1 MPIPSPA
8 QTAIRLFKAPVTL
21 LAIFLLFLQTAQ
33 AQTASANRVHTI
45 HVASFGEDATAA
57 ALRQKIIGRLNR
69 SGQIK
74 AVDQSAA
81 DVELRGTS
89 SIWATG
95 TVVIDPRSNASRQ
108 TNYQGYL
115 SLELV
120 DKSGQPLWSYLVT
133 PGRFRT
139 TGITEDLANHA
150 VERLL
155 AALHSSTIRESSPGE
170 SNSPFTAQ
178 AQVPLHAAGGTLPQ
192 PLYLKWFESA
202 NLPVTYDAVGSEAGI
217 EQLAAGKVDFAASD
231 MPLTPQ
237 TASVPG
243 QFTRQVTQ
251 IPTVI
256 GGVVPIYNVPGLNT
270 SLQFTPQ
277 ILADIYS
284 GAIRRW
290 NDPRIRAVNRDAH
303 LPNAE
308 IAVIHR
314 ADGSGTTFVWTSFLS
329 EASPEWKSRTGAGT
343 HVQWP
348 TGTGATG
355 NDGVAALVAKT
366 PNSIGYVELIYAIH
380 HELNYAAV
388 ENPAGRFIKA
398 DLASITAAAAEATGH
413 ESGSGFRLSILNAPG
428 KSAYPISTFT
438 WLLIPTYISNPQK
451 KEAITAM
458 LRWMLTSGQK
468 ECASLGYAPLP
479 REVSARALREVDVL
493 K

>member
-1 MPIPSPA
+1 M
-8 QTAIRLFKAPVTL
+8 
-21 LAIFLLFLQTAQ
+21 FLLFLQIAY
-33 AQTASANRVHTI
+33 AQTAATNRI
-45 HVASFGEDATAA
+45 HSISVASFGEDATAA
-57 ALRQKIIGRLNR
+57 ALRQKIIDRLNH

-74 AVDQSAA
+74 VVDNSADA
-81 DVELRGTS
+81 ELRGSS
-89 SIWATG
+89 SIWAVG

-139 TGITEDLANHA
+139 DSITQDLANHA
-150 VERLL
+150 SERLL
-155 AALHSSTIRESSPGE
+155 AALHSSTLRESNAPL
-170 SNSPFTAQ
+170 TTQ

-192 PLYLKWFESA
+192 PLYLKWFESG
-202 NLPVTYDAVGSEAGI
+202 NLPVTYDAVGSEDGI

-237 TASVPG
+237 SASVPIA
-243 QFTRQVTQ
+243 VTQ

-256 GGVVPIYNVPGLNT
+256 GGVVPIYNLPGLNA
-270 SLQFTPQ
+270 SLRFTPQ
-277 ILADIYS
+277 ILAGIYS
-284 GAIRRW
+284 GAIHRW
-290 NDPRIRAVNRDAH
+290 NDPRIRAVNRDAR

-314 ADGSGTTFVWTSFLS
+314 TDGSGTTFVWTSFLS
-329 EASPEWKSRTGAGT
+329 EASPEWKSRAGSGT
-343 HVQWP
+343 HVYWP
-348 TGTGATG
+348 IGIGATG
-355 NDGVAALVAKT
+355 NDGVAALVAST

-388 ENPAGRFIKA
+388 ENPAGQFIKA
-398 DLASITAAAAEATGH
+398 DLASITAAATEAAEPIGKD
-413 ESGSGFRLSILNAPG
+413 FRLSILNAPG

-438 WLLIPTYISNPQK
+438 WLLIPTHIQDPQK

-458 LRWMLTSGQK
+458 LHWMLTSGQK

-479 REVSARALREVDVL
+479 REVAARALHAIDML
-493 K
+493 Q

>member
-1 MPIPSPA
+1 MQTPSRPSPA
-8 QTAIRLFKAPVTL
+8 QTAIRFLKAP
-21 LAIFLLFLQTAQ
+21 AIFLAVFLLLLQTAQ
-33 AQTASANRVHTI
+33 TQTTAASRIHSI
-45 HVASFGEDATAA
+45 HVASFGEDATAT
-57 ALRQKIIGRLNR
+57 ALRQRIIDLLSY
-69 SGQIK
+69 SGSLK
-74 AVDQSAA
+74 VVDNLSAA
-81 DVELRGTS
+81 DAELRGAS

-95 TVVIDPRSNASRQ
+95 TVVMDPRSNASRQ

-139 TGITEDLANHA
+139 DSITQDLASHA

-155 AALHSSTIRESSPGE
+155 AALRSSTIRES
-170 SNSPFTAQ
+170 NSPLAAQ
-178 AQVPLHAAGGTLPQ
+178 THIPLHAAGSTLAQ
-192 PLYLKWFESA
+192 PLYLKWFQSA
-202 NLPVTYDAVGSEAGI
+202 SLPVTYDAVGSEAGI

-237 TASVPG
+237 TASVPIAI
-243 QFTRQVTQ
+243 TQ

-256 GGVVPIYNVPGLNT
+256 GGVVPIYNLPGLNT
-270 SLQFTPQ
+270 SLRFTPQ
-277 ILADIYS
+277 ILAGIYS

-290 NDPRIRAVNRDAH
+290 NSPAIRAVNRDAR

-314 ADGSGTTFVWTSFLS
+314 TDGSGTTFVWTSFLS
-329 EASPEWKSRTGAGT
+329 EASPEWKSRIGSGA
-343 HVQWP
+343 HIEWP
-348 TGTGATG
+348 IGTGATG
-355 NDGVAALVAKT
+355 NEGVAALVAKT

-388 ENPAGRFIKA
+388 ENPAGQFIKA
-398 DLASITAAAAEATGH
+398 DLASITAAAQSANQ
-413 ESGSGFRLSILNAPG
+413 ESDKGFRFSILNAPG

-438 WLLIPTYISNPQK
+438 WLLIPTHIPDPQK
-451 KEAITAM
+451 KAAIAAM
-458 LRWMLTSGQK
+458 LHWMLTNGQK

-479 REVSARALREVDVL
+479 REVAARALHAVDAL
-493 K
+493 Q